1 MNICH
6 ALPLSAKKLACLF
19 HDLIQFTGILV
30 PVVSAV
36 NNMQLYR
43 IPQCVLFCILRRNQ
57 IIKIPLDYPYTF
69 RSFHRY

>member
-1 MNICH
+1 MNIRH

-43 IPQCVLFCILRRNQ
+43 ILQCVLFCILRRDQ
-57 IIKIPLDYPYTF
+57 IIQVSLDYPYTF
-69 RSFHRY
+69 WSFHWY